1 MQANKQASTHSYGSD
16 HLRFF
21 DVDQPFTI
29 STEEFKIKWNEVNNV
44 WTQVGQ
50 TKKLAKDP
58 LGWMKTYD
66 CHFKKC
72 QTLSTKDPNQ
82 PVEK

>member
-16 HLRFF
+16 RLRFF
-21 DVDQPFTI
+21 DVDQPFII
-29 STEEFKIKWNEVNNV
+29 SIEEFKIKWNEVNNI

-58 LGWMKTYD
+58 LGWTKMYD
-66 CHFKKC
+66 CCFKKC
-72 QTLSTKDPNQ
+72 QTSSTKDPNQ